1 MAEIVRAGLIQ
12 QRWTGDKESM
22 IAAAVNHIQTA
33 ASAGAQVVCL
43 QELFY
48 GPYFCQVQD
57 ADYYSYTEAI
67 PDGPTTKL
75 LQDVARQHGI
85 VIVAPMYEEE
95 HPGIYYNTAAVID
108 ADGSYLGKYRKTH
121 IPQVK
126 GFWEKFYFRPGNTGY
141 PIFDTAAGRIGVYI
155 CYDRHFPEGW
165 RALGLAGARI
175 VFNPSATSRGLSQ
188 YLWRLEQP
196 AAAVANEYFVG
207 AINRVGVEPLGDND
221 FYGQTYFAD
230 PRGQLIGDAA
240 SDDKDEVLVRDL
252 DMDQLAEVRDLWQ
265 FYRDRRP
272 DQYGPLVSSRS
283 EHAHADQRRHGGDG
297 VRHAGRRRAG
307 RRGEDRRG
315 TGRGTSTRRG
325 RRGRGGGSRGP
336 GHRRHRQVRAA
347 RRDRRAHA
355 HGDAV
360 RRHVLRGHLRDRHP
374 RRGVGRHHHDHRLRR
389 PGQGHLAAGHAG
401 QVARQGGRQLLDRL
415 RLPHDRLRR
424 QRHDAEGDGRL
435 HRGRG
440 EQLQDVH
447 GLPRRVLRDRR
458 RDPARHAAGGPLRRD
473 RDDAR
478 GERHRHRPAGGAG
491 AGVRPHGPGRAR
503 PDPAAGAGGRGHL
516 AGHHAGQGGQL
527 PGVHRAPVRPAR
539 ARGGR
544 AGPGHRA
551 ERVRRDLPAVPVAV
565 HRRPGPAGLR
575 GGQVRRL
582 AAAAAQG
589 PPGLA
594 VEGPAHQRP
603 VGGVHGPLPVLLQ
616 GPEGTRPGRLL
627 QDPQRDARRRAPDGP
642 AARRGGRGPA
652 EPDPLGGGRV
662 HHAGQ
667 DVRPVPAQG
676 RDRRGLRRGHRRS
689 TTRRRGRRCPRRPTT

>member
-1 MAEIVRAGLIQ
+1 MAEIVRAGLVQ
-12 QRWTGDKESM
+12 QRWTGDKDSM

-126 GFWEKFYFRPGNTGY
+126 GFWEKFYFRPGNIGY
-141 PIFDTAAGRIGVYI
+141 PVFDTAVGRIGVYI

-207 AINRVGVEPLGDND
+207 AINRVGIEPLGDND

-230 PRGQLIGDAA
+230 PRGQLVGDAA

-252 DMDQLAEVRDLWQ
+252 DMDAAGRGQGPVAVLPRPPARRRTARWCSPEPGGRAMSTTLISGGTVVTASGTLDADVLVDGEKIAAVLARDITAE
-265 FYRDRRP
+265 
-272 DQYGPLVSSRS
+272 GGA
-283 EHAHADQRRHGGDG
+283 EAAAADQVIDATGKYVLPGGIDVHTHMEMPFG
-297 VRHAGRRRAG
+297 GTFSADTFETGTRAAAWG
-307 RRGEDRRG
+307 G
-315 TGRGTSTRRG
+315 TTTIIDFAVQAKGTSLLATLDKWHAKADG
-325 RRGRGGGSRGP
+325 NCAIDYGFHMIVSDVNDTTLKEMDACIDAGVNSFKMFMAYP
-336 GHRRHRQVRAA
+336 GVFYA
-347 RRDRRAHA
+347 
-355 HGDAV
+355 
-360 RRHVLRGHLRDRHP
+360 
-374 RRGVGRHHHDHRLRR
+374 
-389 PGQGHLAAGHAG
+389 
-401 QVARQGGRQLLDRL
+401 
-415 RLPHDRLRR
+415 
-424 QRHDAEGDGRL
+424 
-435 HRGRG
+435 
-440 EQLQDVH
+440 
-447 GLPRRVLRDRR
+447 DRR

-478 GERHRHRPAGGAG
+478 GERHRHRPAGRAG
-491 AGVRPHGPGRAR
+491 ARGRPHRPGRAR

-516 AGHHAGQGGQL
+516 AGDHAGPGGEL
-527 PGVHRAPVRPAR
+527 PAVHRAPVRPAR

-544 AGPGHRA
+544 RGPRHRA
-551 ERVRRDLPAVPVAV
+551 ERVRRDLPAVPVPV
-565 HRRPGPAGLR
+565 PGRPGPAGLR
-575 GGQVRRL
+575 GRQVRRL

-594 VEGPAHQRP
+594 VAGPADQRP
-603 VGGVHGPLPVLLQ
+603 VGGVHRPLPVLLQ

-652 EPDPLGGGRV
+652 V
-662 HHAGQ
+662 A
-667 DVRPVPAQG
+667 
-676 RDRRGLRRGHRRS
+676 
-689 TTRRRGRRCPRRPTT
+689 